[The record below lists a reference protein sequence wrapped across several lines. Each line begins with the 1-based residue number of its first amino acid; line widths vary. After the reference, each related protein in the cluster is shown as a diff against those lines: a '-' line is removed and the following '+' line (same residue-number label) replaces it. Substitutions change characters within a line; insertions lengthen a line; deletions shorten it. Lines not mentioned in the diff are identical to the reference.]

1 LEVGNGKAMMVHGS
15 FLAEPEP
22 IVSLTE
28 ASKEYLEEKKKFES
42 ERLEKWFG

>member
-1 LEVGNGKAMMVHGS
+1 MMVQGS

-28 ASKEYLEEKKKFES
+28 ASKEYLEEKRKFES